1 MRFALVRTCI
11 CFFAN
16 PGLVVPEVA
25 ENEEGLSTPLVDETL
40 AHQVAELA
48 CGEIH
53 GFCRKNLL
61 AECTSSLHFF
71 GSR

>member
-16 PGLVVPEVA
+16 PGLVVLEVA
-25 ENEEGLSTPLVDETL
+25 KNEAGLSTQLVDETP
-40 AHQVAELA
+40 APPVAQLT

-53 GFCRKNLL
+53 LL
-61 AECTSSLHFF
+61 Q
-71 GSR
+71 